1 MLKKDIID
9 GKEYEE
15 GQGSLIA
22 DLDHSIQQM
31 LKSSYPESQM
41 DDFITYKNL
50 SQYCMDYLGQIID
63 RANDKN
69 DAIKQQVTAVM
80 PESERPFNVEDR
92 LTASYTFGQRVADS
106 VARFGGS
113 WTFIISFIM
122 MMAIWML
129 INVLHPFGWNFDP
142 YPFILL
148 NLALSTIA
156 AIQAPLIM
164 MSQNRAADYDRL
176 QARNDFNVNM
186 ESEREIRLLHTK
198 IDHMVQQDQKLQ
210 TELLVSLSNQV
221 TQLRQEMNQAK

>member
-1 MLKKDIID
+1 
-9 GKEYEE
+9 
-15 GQGSLIA
+15 
-22 DLDHSIQQM
+22 
-31 LKSSYPESQM
+31 M

-50 SQYCMDYLGQIID
+50 SQYCMDYLGQIIE

-69 DAIKQQVTAVM
+69 ETIKQQVTAVM
-80 PESERPFNVEDR
+80 AESERPFNVEDR

-129 INVLHPFGWNFDP
+129 INILHLFGWNFDP

-164 MSQNRAADYDRL
+164 MSRL

-198 IDHMVQQDQKLQ
+198 IDHMVQQDQTDLLEIQKLQ

-221 TQLRQEMNQAK
+221 AQLRQEMNQEKMKEVEKM